1 MAVKSW
7 WGWRKQLEQSLANR
21 PGFWQSPLSAYA
33 EQKREKTCANGLF
46 CKQHGIVLVGCG
58 TGSKKYMS
66 RPQSISIQNPER
78 FSQTPKSSTQQEK
91 SQGHGWEE
99 KHEIL
104 ATAVEFCNMVCN
116 YRLWYFTGYFAGHW
130 NAAEFSAKSLS
141 SSMSILSQE
150 EFFTRWAGFK
160 ARVLC
165 LETRCS
171 AKQTINMTSPPTRG
185 FAPISE

>member
-1 MAVKSW
+1 MVYFVNSMELCW
-7 WGWRKQLEQSLANR
+7 WA
-21 PGFWQSPLSAYA
+21 A
-33 EQKREKTCANGLF
+33 EQGAKNICHAHRVFQYK
-46 CKQHGIVLVGCG
+46 
-58 TGSKKYMS
+58 
-66 RPQSISIQNPER
+66 IQRDFHKHP
-78 FSQTPKSSTQQEK
+78 TASTQQEK

-160 ARVLC
+160 ARALC

-171 AKQTINMTSPPTRG
+171 SKQTINMTSPPTRG